1 MRILGIETSCDETA
15 AAVVERG
22 RVLSSVVRSQV
33 DLFEEFGGIVPEI
46 SSRRHLELI
55 HTIVKQALKRAGV
68 SLEDIDVVAVTKKPG
83 LIGSLL
89 VGYSYAKALS
99 YGLKKP
105 LVGVDHLHAH
115 IYSAELDGRFRFPL
129 LGLVVSGGHTAAFL
143 VRGLEFK
150 VVARTRDDAAGE
162 ALDKIAKKLNL
173 GYPGGP
179 IIERMAKG
187 GNPESFEFPVVKLK
201 DGSLDFSY
209 SGLKSQAAR
218 IIDREELKGKRLND
232 FLASFQKAI
241 VDQLIDRL
249 DSLVKIYNPAEIAI
263 TGGVS
268 QNQHLRGRAM
278 EFAKKR
284 RLKLHLPEK
293 WLCGDNAA
301 MIAYLGEK
309 MFKAGYTEDLYSSP
323 FPRTEAS
330 KGEKQFQK

>member
-15 AAVVERG
+15 AAIVENG
-22 RVLSSVVRSQV
+22 KVLSSVVRSQV

-55 HTIVKQALKRAGV
+55 HPIVNQALARA
-68 SLEDIDVVAVTKKPG
+68 SSELRQIDGVAVTKKPG

-89 VGYSYAKALS
+89 VGFSYAKALA

-105 LVGVDHLHAH
+105 LVGVDHLYAH
-115 IYSAELDGRFRFPL
+115 IYSAEIGGKFEFPL
-129 LGLVVSGGHTAAFL
+129 LGLVISGGHTAAFL
-143 VRGLEFK
+143 VEDLNFR

-162 ALDKIAKKLNL
+162 ALDKIAKKLGL

-179 IIERMAKG
+179 IIEKMAKG
-187 GNPESFEFPVVKLK
+187 GNSEAFEFPVVKLK
-201 DGSLDFSY
+201 DGSFDFSY

-218 IIDREELKGKRLND
+218 IIDREKLEGQKLKD
-232 FLASFQKAI
+232 FLASFQKAV
-241 VDQLIDRL
+241 VDQIMERL
-249 DSLVKIYNPAEIAI
+249 DELVRVFKPAAIAI

-268 QNQHLRGRAM
+268 QNQYLRERATS
-278 EFAKKR
+278 FAEKKGV
-284 RLKLHLPEK
+284 KFYLPEK

-309 MFKAGYTEDLYSSP
+309 MLHAGFSEDLFSTP

-330 KGEKQFQK
+330 KGEKQFRK

>member
-1 MRILGIETSCDETA
+1 MKVLGIETSCDETA
-15 AAVVERG
+15 AAVVQDG

-55 HTIVKQALKRAGV
+55 HTIVKQAIDRAGINIK
-68 SLEDIDVVAVTKKPG
+68 EIDVIAVTKKPG

-89 VGYSYAKALS
+89 VGYSYAKAIA

-115 IYSAELDGRFRFPL
+115 IYSAEIGSRFKFPL

-143 VRGLEFK
+143 VNDLEFK

-179 IIERMAKG
+179 VIEKMAKE
-187 GNPESFEFPVVKLK
+187 GNPEAFEFPVVKLK

-209 SGLKSQAAR
+209 SGLKSQASR
-218 IIDREELKGKRLND
+218 IIDRETLEGKRLKD

-241 VDQLIDRL
+241 VDQLIERL
-249 DSLVKIYNPAEIAI
+249 DELVKIYNPAEVAI

-268 QNQHLRGRAM
+268 QNQHLRERAM
-278 EFAKKR
+278 EFAAR
-284 RLKLHLPEK
+284 RGLKLHLPEK

-309 MFKAGYTEDLYSSP
+309 MFGAGYTEDLYSSP
-323 FPRTEAS
+323 LPRTEAS
-330 KGEKQFQK
+330 KGVKQFQR